1 MKIYGA
7 SSEGRFIFEKVPTLP
22 VWTMYDISRIV
33 LAEDEDVFYLGTSTR
48 WVGFAGNKSIKS
60 YQLDLG
66 TGLQQ
71 INAAILPIKNTEN
84 IFNDDDN
91 VENVLVEIAKG
102 NYLQKNCLKSEHF
115 NNRII
120 LSPFLKYGFD
130 TNEISS
136 KNIPHYDIENKQN
149 TNIKNYLDYLTN
161 TRPKIINHEV
171 SIDDWEFNSIDQVFV
186 YSFLYTPIQNIKP
199 IVQIYDKTG
208 NQFLPLKINID
219 SSLNKIKIYLS
230 YRTELIVSI
239 IG

>member
-102 NYLQKNCLKSEHF
+102 NYLQENCLKSEHC
-115 NNRII
+115 
-120 LSPFLKYGFD
+120 FD

-171 SIDDWEFNSIDQVFV
+171 SIDDWEFNSTDQVFV